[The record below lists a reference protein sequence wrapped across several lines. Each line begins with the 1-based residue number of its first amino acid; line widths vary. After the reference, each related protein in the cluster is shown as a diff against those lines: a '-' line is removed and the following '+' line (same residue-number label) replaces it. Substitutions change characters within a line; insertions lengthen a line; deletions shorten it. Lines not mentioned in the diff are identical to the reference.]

1 MIIAYLRIGLA
12 REDLEDQKDEIKR
25 FVSEKGIE
33 VDKWVTEIADSKRT
47 DRETNLSMVL
57 DRFQKGD
64 TLIVSDIARLSRTI
78 SELMVILSRCMNKE
92 VRVYCI
98 KDRYILDETLNCKTI
113 AHALDL
119 VADVE
124 HHLMSIRTKEA
135 LAHKKANGGQL
146 GRPKGTDSKQSFLDE
161 NKDEVM
167 DMLNRGESVVAICKH
182 FNVSR
187 NTYYQFKRNYGV

>member
-78 SELMVILSRCMNKE
+78 SELMVILSRCMNKG
-92 VRVYCI
+92 VRVYSI
-98 KDRYILDETLNCKTI
+98 KDRYILDETLNCKAI

-135 LAHKKANGGQL
+135 LAHKKANGAQL